1 MVCNRVGSVIEY
13 GQEMIGMEYSLA
25 PLIVRVV
32 FLALIGVVL
41 AVVLFFCSK
50 KQKKATRIFMCVAA
64 ASLGFV
70 MSISSIFALIK
81 PQIKTIT
88 CTFMGYS
95 RAGDTLN
102 PFSIDGEFLC
112 DGTRVWIELDTVTQ
126 SKVLGD
132 VGELEVGETYVV
144 TYEVNEKLILGVDEP

>member
-1 MVCNRVGSVIEY
+1 MD
-13 GQEMIGMEYSLA
+13 YSLV

-32 FLALIGVVL
+32 SLVLLGVVL

-50 KQKKATRIFMCVAA
+50 KQKKATRILMCVAA
-64 ASLGFV
+64 VSLGFV
-70 MSISSIFALIK
+70 MSISSIFALIQ
-81 PQIKTIT
+81 PQIKIIT

-102 PFSIDGEFLC
+102 PFSMDGEFLC

>member
-1 MVCNRVGSVIEY
+1 MDF
-13 GQEMIGMEYSLA
+13 SLA

-32 FLALIGVVL
+32 SLVLLGVVL

-50 KQKKATRIFMCVAA
+50 KQKKATRILMCVAA
-64 ASLGFV
+64 VSVGFV
-70 MSISSIFALIK
+70 MSISSIFALIQ

-102 PFSIDGEFLC
+102 PFSMDGEFLC
-112 DGTRVWIELDTVTQ
+112 DGISVWIELDTLTK
-126 SKVLGD
+126 SKVLGNIK
-132 VGELEVGETYVV
+132 ELESGKTYVV
-144 TYEVNEKLILGVDEP
+144 TYEVRENLILGVQSG

>member
-1 MVCNRVGSVIEY
+1 MD
-13 GQEMIGMEYSLA
+13 YSLA

-32 FLALIGVVL
+32 SLVLLGVALA
-41 AVVLFFCSK
+41 AVLFFCSK
-50 KQKKATRIFMCVAA
+50 KQKKAPRILMCVAA
-64 ASLGFV
+64 VSLGFV
-70 MSISSIFALIK
+70 MSISSIFALIQ

-102 PFSIDGEFLC
+102 PFSVDGEFLC
-112 DGTRVWIELDTVTQ
+112 DGTRVWIELDTVTK

-144 TYEVNEKLILGVDEP
+144 SYEVKEKLILGVDEP